1 MIISFFNKAVNR
13 KDFTMSKLARMRTLD
28 ECFAEIKAMDE
39 NTAISKYYIRQLAL
53 SGKIPVVMCGR
64 KRLINLG
71 GLIDYLSNPYNA
83 AAQSASGT
91 YGNIRRIS

>member
-64 KRLINLG
+64 KRLINL
-71 GLIDYLSNPYNA
+71 D